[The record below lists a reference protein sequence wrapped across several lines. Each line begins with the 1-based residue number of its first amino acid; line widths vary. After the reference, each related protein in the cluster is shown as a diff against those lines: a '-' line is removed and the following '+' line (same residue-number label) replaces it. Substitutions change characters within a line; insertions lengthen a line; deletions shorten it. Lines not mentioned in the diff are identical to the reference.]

1 MKTLLTLFVFFFILS
16 GCERNYIKDLKIEG
30 IALGDSL
37 IEKYSK
43 DEILKYQWNNYPDSG
58 FNNSSFYPK
67 TSTFEYDQIEVGY
80 KTNDSRYIVH
90 SISGA
95 ILYDSNVEN
104 CYPKK
109 KEIINNL
116 SKLLKNTDWEND
128 IYEDDKG
135 KYDLEYILLET
146 GEYVSVECYDWST
159 DTENNLEWVDNLQ
172 VRISSAEWEE
182 MKNDQQ

>member
-1 MKTLLTLFVFFFILS
+1 MKKTLIILVLIFTLF
-16 GCERNYIKDLKIEG
+16 GCERNYIKDFKIEG
-30 IALGDSL
+30 IGLEDSL
-37 IEKYSK
+37 LDKYTL
-43 DEILKYQWNNYPDSG
+43 DEILEYQWNHYPSSG
-58 FNNSSFYPK
+58 FNSSSFFPK
-67 TSTFEYDQIEVGY
+67 TSTSEYDQIRIGY
-80 KTNDSRYIVH
+80 KTNDGKYIVH
-90 SISGA
+90 DIGGG
-95 ILYDSNVEN
+95 IYYDTDVEN

-116 SKLLKNTDWEND
+116 SKLLKNTDWENN

-172 VRISSAEWEE
+172 VRVSSAEWEE

>member
-1 MKTLLTLFVFFFILS
+1 MTNK
-16 GCERNYIKDLKIEG
+16 
-30 IALGDSL
+30 
-37 IEKYSK
+37 
-43 DEILKYQWNNYPDSG
+43 LKYFIGNWKMFGDLGSFKIINKVNEFSHDTINLINNLG
-58 FNNSSFYPK
+58 HEVLECAINNTVP
-67 TSTFEYDQIEVGY
+67 
-80 KTNDSRYIVH
+80 
-90 SISGA
+90 
-95 ILYDSNVEN
+95 
-104 CYPKK
+104 
-109 KEIINNL
+109 IINNL

-172 VRISSAEWEE
+172 VRVSSAEWEE